1 MLHTATIVVLLAAW
15 AWLSKIGADRVGSV
29 GNPRHVPAYLTTI
42 VVEWLMF
49 ALVIWGVRRHGVPL
63 DRVLGPRWRSLGEVL
78 RDIATAAA
86 FWIVSIIVLSILAR
100 FVPAGSTNFILEM
113 LPAGRLE
120 IALWIAISLTAGICE
135 ETIFRGYLQG
145 QITAMTNNVA
155 AGIVLPSIAFGAV
168 HSSQGVR
175 PAVLLALYG
184 AMFGALAHW
193 RKTVRPGMIAHAWND
208 AFAGLVQGL
217 LRP

>member
-1 MLHTATIVVLLAAW
+1 
-15 AWLSKIGADRVGSV
+15 
-29 GNPRHVPAYLTTI
+29 
-42 VVEWLMF
+42 MF
-49 ALVIWGVRRHGVPL
+49 ALVIWGARRHGVPL

-100 FVPAGSTNFILEM
+100 LVPAGSSNFILEM

-145 QITAMTNNVA
+145 QVTAITNSVA

-168 HSSQGVR
+168 HSSQGFR
-175 PAVLLALYG
+175 PAVLLAVYG

-217 LRP
+217 L